1 MNTEARPDPVTKV
14 PEAGGA
20 RDLLWPGRAG
30 RPPARAGRIVDALS
44 LWIQILVLL
53 ALALVVL
60 VSVIA
65 RYVFDRSL
73 LFENA
78 LIQLLFIWCIFVG
91 LGRATWRGQL
101 LHLSMWTRRGPMLR
115 NWVDGLGDGVTLAV
129 LGLLMYS
136 TISAIPAD
144 VSTGIPL
151 LPVSVVW
158 ESAAIGVGSLLG
170 AAGVIL
176 RILDSNIAISRLGAT
191 LIFAIASWSVVAVG
205 AITGAWTLALLV
217 VLVLLDVPIMAAIAL
232 CASALVAGGGLSE
245 SVSIFVN
252 QEINSVQD
260 VAFIALPLF
269 MLLGGLVAQTGLA
282 EDLGRFL
289 KAALGW
295 LPGGVGVSCVAAAG
309 VLANMTG
316 SPIADTATLG
326 GVFIPA
332 LIRDGY
338 TKAEAAAL
346 QACAGL
352 LGLVFPPAIV
362 LIIWA
367 TVVNVS
373 VTAQFAAILV
383 PGGMLMA
390 TMMVV
395 VVIRG
400 IVKRPPAAGGSARAR
415 TSWGHELGSSALGA
429 SPVLAIPAILDAGIF
444 TGAFAAYEAGAVALC
459 IAGGIGAARK
469 RVRRQ
474 HLALVGTQAA
484 DTTVLVMAILG
495 SVGILQYGMFTSGV
509 DQAIGA
515 ALGFVAGSPILFWLV
530 VNIAFMILHEFVEPI
545 PAILLLSPFI
555 VPLAATVHV
564 SLIQLGAVIVVNS
577 TIGLVLPPLGV
588 NLYVASDLA
597 KARSTEV
604 LQKVWPYLLGS
615 VIVLGLVS
623 AAPVLTSL

>member
-1 MNTEARPDPVTKV
+1 MPCPDRAARTT
-14 PEAGGA
+14 
-20 RDLLWPGRAG
+20 
-30 RPPARAGRIVDALS
+30 ARAGRIVDAAS
-44 LWIQILVLL
+44 LWTQIVVLV
-53 ALALVVL
+53 ALALLVL
-60 VSVIA
+60 ASVAA
-65 RYVFDRSL
+65 RYVFNDSL
-73 LFENA
+73 VFENA
-78 LIQLLFIWCIFVG
+78 LIQLLFIWSIFAG

-101 LHLSMWTRRGPMLR
+101 LHLSMWTSRGPTLR
-115 NWVDGLGDGVTLAV
+115 SLVDGLGDGVTLAV
-129 LGLLMYS
+129 LGLLVYS
-136 TISAIPAD
+136 AVSALPAD
-144 VSTGIPL
+144 ASTAIPL
-151 LPVSVVW
+151 LPVSVLW
-158 ESAAIGVGSLLG
+158 ESAAIGIGSVAGALG
-170 AAGVIL
+170 LIL
-176 RILDSNIAISRLGAT
+176 RT
-191 LIFAIASWSVVAVG
+191 LERGRSVVRLASTLVFAAAAWAVVATG
-205 AITGAWTLALLV
+205 GISGAWTLLLLV
-217 VLVLLDVPIMAAIAL
+217 ILVLLDVPMMASIAL
-232 CASALVAGGGLSE
+232 CGCALVTGGHLSE
-245 SVSIFVN
+245 AVSVYVS

-282 EDLGRFL
+282 ADLGRFL
-289 KAALGW
+289 KALLGW
-295 LPGGVGVSCVAAAG
+295 IPGGVGLSCVAAAG

-326 GVFIPA
+326 SVFIPE

-367 TVVNVS
+367 TVVNIS

-383 PGGMLMA
+383 PGGLLMV
-390 TMMVV
+390 TMAVV

-400 IVKRPPAAGGSARAR
+400 LSKGRKAPSGTRRFTTGWRR
-415 TSWGHELGSSALGA
+415 ELGVSALGA

-444 TGAFAAYEAGAVALC
+444 SGAFAAYEAGAVALC
-459 IAGGIGAARK
+459 VAGGIGAARK
-469 RVRRQ
+469 RVQRKN
-474 HLALVGTQAA
+474 LVLVGTQAA
-484 DTTVLVMAILG
+484 DTTILVMVILG
-495 SVGILQYGMFTSGV
+495 SVGILQYGLFTSGV
-509 DQAIGA
+509 DQSIGR
-515 ALGFVAGSPILFWLV
+515 ALAFVAGSPILFWLV

-564 SLIQLGAVIVVNS
+564 SLLQLGAVIVVNS

-604 LQKVWPYLLGS
+604 LGKVWPYLIGS
-615 VIVLGLVS
+615 LVVLGLVS
-623 AAPVLTSL
+623 AVPVLTAF

>member
-1 MNTEARPDPVTKV
+1 MSTDGHTEPATELGTEEWARSV
-14 PEAGGA
+14 G
-20 RDLLWPGRAG
+20 RDDRSGSAV
-30 RPPARAGRIVDALS
+30 ARAGRIVDGLS
-44 LWIQILVLL
+44 LSTQIVVLL
-53 ALALVVL
+53 TLALVVL
-60 VSVIA
+60 TSVIA
-65 RYVFDRSL
+65 RYVFNHSL

-78 LIQLLFIWCIFVG
+78 LIQLLFIWSIFAG

-101 LHLSMWTRRGPMLR
+101 LHLSMWASRAPGLR
-115 NWVDGLGDGVTLAV
+115 SWIDGLGDGITLAV
-129 LGLLMYS
+129 FGLLLYS
-136 TISAIPAD
+136 TINAAPAD
-144 VSTGIPL
+144 ASTAIPL

-158 ESAAIGVGSLLG
+158 ESAAIGIGSVLG
-170 AAGVIL
+170 AAGLIL
-176 RILDSNIAISRLGAT
+176 RSLEQGTSARRLGSTVFFAGAAWIVVAT
-191 LIFAIASWSVVAVG
+191 GAIA
-205 AITGAWTLALLV
+205 GAWI
-217 VLVLLDVPIMAAIAL
+217 LVLLVSLVLVDVPIMAAIAL
-232 CASALVAGGGLSE
+232 CASVLVAGGSLSQAV
-245 SVSIFVN
+245 SVFVS

-282 EDLGRFL
+282 ADLGRFL

-295 LPGGVGVSCVAAAG
+295 MPGGVGVSCVAAAG

-326 GVFIPA
+326 SVFIPE

-338 TKAEAAAL
+338 TRAEAAAL

-362 LIIWA
+362 LIVWS
-367 TVVNVS
+367 TVVNIS

-383 PGGMLMA
+383 PGGMLMV
-390 TMMVV
+390 TMAVV

-400 IVKRPPAAGGSARAR
+400 LIRRPTAPDAHGKSARAWR
-415 TSWGHELGSSALGA
+415 GELARSSLGA

-459 IAGGIGAARK
+459 VAGAIGAARK
-469 RVRRQ
+469 RVQRR
-474 HLALVGTQAA
+474 HLVLVGTQAA
-484 DTTVLVMAILG
+484 DTTVLVMVILG
-495 SVGILQYGMFTSGV
+495 SVGILQYGLFTSGL
-509 DQAIGA
+509 DESIGA
-515 ALGFVAGSPILFWLV
+515 TLAFVAGSPILFWLA
-530 VNIAFMILHEFVEPI
+530 VNIAFMVLHEFVEPI

-597 KARSTEV
+597 KAKSSEV
-604 LQKVWPYLLGS
+604 LGKVWPYLLGS

-623 AAPVLTSL
+623 AVPVLTSF